1 MSFVGIAPPI
11 EGVVIPPEWYEG
23 VVEGLDRLW
32 SCYLKHQDKL
42 DCIERSMDILCHYA
56 RFISAGR
63 GIYTITIIANTTPRP
78 LFMDEMEVRR
88 IVIKVPSTATQ
99 DVFIGDEKAQ
109 EFMLSAGEKEEVFV
123 KDPRK
128 VYIKATGS
136 QKVFALFELAQ

>member
-32 SCYLKHQDKL
+32 SCYLEHQDKL

-109 EFMLSAGEKEEVFV
+109 EFMLSAGEKEEVLIN
-123 KDPRK
+123 KDECIMKKLNENKP
-128 VYIKATGS
+128 VPDPT
-136 QKVFALFELAQ
+136 